1 MREKRETRDSLDRAA
16 QLGRDAENLMASD
29 VYKRIM
35 ARIRE
40 ELANDLRVAS
50 NADAV
55 MMAGHAMR
63 SFLELENIV
72 ASIALNGKLAGS
84 KLEKMSND

>member
-29 VYKRIM
+29 VYKRVM

-40 ELANDLRVAS
+40 SLENDLRTAH

-55 MMAGHAMR
+55 MMAGHALR
-63 SFLELENIV
+63 TFLELDNAV
-72 ASIALNGKLAGS
+72 TSIALNGKLAGS
-84 KLEKMSND
+84 KLEKMSNE